1 MLTREKKFPPF
12 VGNLNSQFSSSPM
25 LKTFDQNTRRI
36 LNFPAVVPCQD
47 VNPVTLLRSLI
58 TLSNSITSY
67 NSKFFSTQRRNA
79 RESIRQVSV
88 LSMLVTEMMEQDIS
102 GLPDSAVLC
111 FSELHHTFQKIL
123 YLLEDCTRTGARVW
137 ILMKS
142 HFVATQFLSLIRGVA
157 TALDILPLNSIK
169 VLREVKELV
178 QMIAKQASKVNI
190 EVDPDD
196 DYAMRRVMMILN
208 QFENRFEP
216 DPIMIKRVLYHLR
229 IDSWN
234 ECHKEIR
241 FLDEQISLET
251 VENNERELLLLNSL
265 AGLMRYCRGVL
276 FENTV
281 LDYNNDQSI
290 GRTNIEILSCLNPE
304 DFRCPISLELMSDPV
319 TVSTGQTYDRASIQ
333 KWLKS
338 GNLICPKTGE
348 KLATTELV
356 PNLNLRKV
364 IQQYC
369 IDHGVPISKF
379 QSQSRDISSTILP
392 GSPSCAESIK
402 FLCEFLVKRLRS
414 GTEKQKIRSAFEI
427 RLLAK
432 SNIYNRF
439 CLIGAG
445 AIPPLLTLVSSTDA
459 TAQETAIAGL
469 LKLSKHSN
477 GKKVIINHGGLKT
490 IVNVLQ
496 TGLKQES
503 KQIAAATIFYLS
515 SVQTNQK
522 LIGEIPEA
530 IPALIE
536 QIKTG
541 TSCGKKNS
549 LAALF
554 GILLHP
560 RNHKPALASGIIP
573 LLSHII
579 STSEKPEIVTDSLAV
594 VATLAESFDGSDAIL
609 NESSLPLIIKTLQ
622 TSPSRAAKEYCVSIL
637 LALCNNLG
645 NEVVAVIAN
654 NTNLIGFLYNL
665 STTGGSQA
673 AKKAR
678 SLIRMMHR
686 FHETTS
692 SSLMANWDSSRI
704 AAVHSC

>member
-1 MLTREKKFPPF
+1 MLKKFY
-12 VGNLNSQFSSSPM
+12 
-25 LKTFDQNTRRI
+25 QNTRRI
-36 LNFPAVVPCQD
+36 LKFPAVLPSQD
-47 VNPVTLLRSLI
+47 VNPATLLRSL
-58 TLSNSITSY
+58 TSLSRSITGYQSE
-67 NSKFFSTQRRNA
+67 FFTTQRRNA
-79 RESIRQVSV
+79 RELIRQVSI
-88 LSMLVTEMMEQDIS
+88 LSMLFTEIMEHDVS

-111 FSELHHTFQKIL
+111 FSELHHSFQKLL
-123 YLLEDCTRTGARVW
+123 YLLEDCTRSGARVW

-142 HFVATQFLSLIRGVA
+142 YFVATQFLSVIRAIA
-157 TALDILPLNSIK
+157 TALDILPVNSIK
-169 VLREVKELV
+169 VSSEIKELV
-178 QMIAKQASKVNI
+178 AMVAKQASKAKM

-196 DYAMRRVMMILN
+196 DYAMKRVMMILN

-241 FLDEQISLET
+241 FLDEQISLELL
-251 VENNERELLLLNSL
+251 ENNNERELHMFYTL
-265 AGLMRYCRGVL
+265 AGFMRYCRGVL
-276 FENTV
+276 FENCI
-281 LDYNNDQSI
+281 LDCNNEQSV
-290 GRTNIEILSCLNPE
+290 GRPNLEILSCLNHE
-304 DFRCPISLELMSDPV
+304 DFRCPISLELMMDPV
-319 TVSTGQTYDRASIQ
+319 TVSTGQTYDRVSIE

-379 QSQSRDISSTILP
+379 HSQSRDISSTILP
-392 GSPSCAESIK
+392 GSPACAESIK
-402 FLCEFLVKRLRS
+402 FLSEYLVRRLRNGS
-414 GTEKQKIRSAFEI
+414 DKQKNTSGFEI

-439 CLIGAG
+439 CLIEAG
-445 AIPPLLTLVSSTDA
+445 AIPPLLTLLSSPDPT
-459 TAQETAIAGL
+459 TQENAIAGL

-477 GKKVIINHGGLKT
+477 GKKVIINHRGVHSVISVLK
-490 IVNVLQ
+490 

-515 SVQTNQK
+515 SSQTTQT
-522 LIGEIPEA
+522 LLSEIPDA

-541 TSCGKKNS
+541 SSCGRKNS

-560 RNHKPALASGIIP
+560 RNHQPALSSGIIP
-573 LLSHII
+573 LLSNLI
-579 STSEKPEIVTDSLAV
+579 STSEKTEIITDSLAV
-594 VATLAESFDGSDAIL
+594 VATLAESFDGSDAIMKA
-609 NESSLPLIIKTLQ
+609 SSLPLIIKTLQ
-622 TSPSRAAKEYCVSIL
+622 TSSSRAAKEYCVSIL

-645 NEVVAVIAN
+645 NEVIAVLAN
-654 NTNLIGFLYNL
+654 NTNLIGFLYAL

-678 SLIRMMHR
+678 SLIRIMHR
-686 FHETTS
+686 FHETNRS
-692 SSLMANWDSSRI
+692 GLMANWDSSRI
-704 AAVHSC
+704 AAVGSC